1 MKINPAKTLS
11 IYLGLLLSAGAFG
24 QSEILYE
31 ERSRYRDIIVRQ
43 DGNRRCM
50 LFNVRRGD
58 VNQTCVLVDDIYHF
72 VFDYTRMSL
81 AGLILSANPQS
92 ILVVGLGGGTL
103 PMAFVD
109 MYPNATIDVVEI
121 DEAVVSVAKKLFFFE
136 ETQNMK
142 AHVADGRLFIKRA
155 GLAREKYDL
164 IVLDAYTGDYIP
176 EHMLTKEFL
185 IEVRELMRSDS
196 VLVANTFSA
205 SRLYDHES
213 VTYKNVF
220 GEFFNF
226 RLPGA
231 GNRII
236 IAQLN
241 ALPSLEELE
250 DRAQQLSEMV
260 AKYGV
265 QISDYPQYLSTQ
277 MEWDV
282 DARELTDQYS
292 PGNLLRGN

>member
-1 MKINPAKTLS
+1 MKINAAKAIS
-11 IYLGLLLSAGAFG
+11 IFLGLVLSAGAFG
-24 QSEILYE
+24 QGETIHE
-31 ERSRYRDIIVRQ
+31 EKSRYRDITVRQ
-43 DGNRRCM
+43 DGNTRCM

-58 VNQTCVLVDDIYHF
+58 VNQTCVRIDDIYNF
-72 VFDYTRMSL
+72 VFNYTRMSL
-81 AGLILSANPQS
+81 AGLLLNSDPQS

-103 PMAFVD
+103 PVAFVD
-109 MYPNATIDVVEI
+109 MYPNATVDVVEI
-121 DEAVVSVAKKLFFFE
+121 DEAVVRVAEQFFFFE
-136 ETQNMK
+136 ESQNMNV
-142 AHVADGRLFIKRA
+142 HVVDGRLFIKRA
-155 GLAREKYDL
+155 GLGGEKYDL
-164 IVLDAYTGDYIP
+164 IVLDAFIGDYIP
-176 EHMLTKEFL
+176 EHLLTREFL
-185 IEVRELMRSDS
+185 LEVKVLMHSDS

-220 GEFFNF
+220 GEFYNF
-226 RLPGA
+226 RLPDA

-250 DRAQQLSEMV
+250 ESAQQLSGMV

-265 QISDYPQYLSTQ
+265 QISDYPQYMSTQ
-277 MEWDV
+277 IEWDT